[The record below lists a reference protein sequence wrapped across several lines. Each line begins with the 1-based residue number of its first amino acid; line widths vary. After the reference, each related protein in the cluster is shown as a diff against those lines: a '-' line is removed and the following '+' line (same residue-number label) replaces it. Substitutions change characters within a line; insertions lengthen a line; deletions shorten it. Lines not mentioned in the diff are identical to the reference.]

1 MKNDEIENLNEIYV
15 QEIVKQFLEQDRQN
29 YLMYNNAGLSD
40 LEIYDIITSPS
51 IKDLYIFDDME

>member
-15 QEIVKQFLEQDRQN
+15 QEIVKQFKEQDRQN